1 MLTFLL
7 LLCANFATSTK
18 ADSFKNGFGVNNNN
32 FTSTSDSSFLMPLC
46 NGIDIED
53 ATVDD
58 LQRWMT
64 LGQLSSQDLV
74 SCYLARIDQTNP

>member
-1 MLTFLL
+1 MLTALL

-18 ADSFKNGFGVNNNN
+18 ADSFKNSLDVSNNDS
-32 FTSTSDSSFLMPLC
+32 TSTSDGPLLMPLC

-53 ATVDD
+53 ATVGD

-64 LGQLSSQDLV
+64 LGQLSSQDIV